1 MKIQDERHSVIEY
14 QSMLRE
20 YYSRYLTEVR
30 GLSLSSVKHYL
41 DALNN
46 ISRRLKDKEP
56 IKHSI
61 YEISSLERLNY
72 IRDVLFADSDFVA
85 MNERGKRMYS
95 AGLNNYCR
103 FASGAD
109 FHETQSKM
117 SALDV
122 PVAAEK
128 AIVTEQ
134 TVWKRS
140 EILRTQAIEMAGYEC
155 EIDSSHE
162 TFMAEASK
170 KPYMEGHHALPMK
183 RQGEFGVSLEVYENI
198 ICLCPVCHRRIHYG
212 VKQDRIDMAKKIYEN
227 RSSRLM
233 KCGIYLSEN
242 EFVEV
247 AAGI

>member
-1 MKIQDERHSVIEY
+1 MIEY

-46 ISRRLKDKEP
+46 ISKRLQAKGL
-56 IKHSI
+56 IKCSI

-128 AIVTEQ
+128 TIV
-134 TVWKRS
+134 RS
-140 EILRTQAIEMAGYEC
+140 RPFGSVRGFSERRRLRWRDMRVRLIRHMK
-155 EIDSSHE
+155 HL
-162 TFMAEASK
+162 
-170 KPYMEGHHALPMK
+170 LPK
-183 RQGEFGVSLEVYENI
+183 EVKSPI
-198 ICLCPVCHRRIHYG
+198 
-212 VKQDRIDMAKKIYEN
+212 
-227 RSSRLM
+227 
-233 KCGIYLSEN
+233 
-242 EFVEV
+242 
-247 AAGI
+247 

>member
-1 MKIQDERHSVIEY
+1 MRTQNERHTVIEY
-14 QSMLRE
+14 QVVLKE

-30 GLSLSSVKHYL
+30 GLSLSSAKHYL
-41 DALNN
+41 DTLNN
-46 ISRRLKDKEP
+46 ISRRLKAKEL

-61 YEISSLERLNY
+61 YEISSIEQLNY
-72 IRDVLFADSDFVA
+72 IRDVLYADSDFVA

-128 AIVTEQ
+128 TIVTEQ
-134 TVWKRS
+134 TMWKRS
-140 EILRTQAIEMAGYEC
+140 GILRMQTIEMAGYAC
-155 EIDSSHE
+155 EMNPSHE
-162 TFMAEASK
+162 TFIAEGSK
-170 KPYMEGHHALPMK
+170 KSYMEGHHALPMK
-183 RQGEFGVSLEVYENI
+183 RQGEFDVSLDVYANI
-198 ICLCPVCHRRIHYG
+198 ICLCPICHRRIHYG
-212 VKQDRIDMAKKIYEN
+212 VKQDRIEMAKRIYAD
-227 RSSRLM
+227 RSLRLM
-233 KCGIYLSEN
+233 KCGIKLSEN
-242 EFVEV
+242 EFVEA